1 MMDKIKVEGYSNL
14 YRDPS
19 TGAII
24 NSNIDEYNAYLEAKK
39 KREELYN
46 SVNEI
51 NNLKQEMAEIKSL
64 LKELINK
71 NGN

>member
-1 MMDKIKVEGYSNL
+1 MSDYIKVEGHENL

-24 NSNIDEYNAYLEAKK
+24 NTEKPTRNTISSRFSTITSD
-39 KREELYN
+39 
-46 SVNEI
+46 I
-51 NNLKQEMAEIKSL
+51 NNLKEDVSEIKNL
-64 LKELINK
+64 LRQLIE